1 MLPDLTSLSILG
13 QLIQTFGV
21 ISTALLFNLLFRV
34 LPRAYFRWWVRAWLA
49 LSLAL
54 VALQIA
60 FRWPELAWLTY
71 GYFFGEYLFAIFL
84 WLGFVNFPRGKY
96 PYWSRLRWLLPKA
109 ILWSAVLQ
117 VYGNDFSA
125 QFRVHAITF
134 SFSLIPAWIALLN
147 MKLPIR
153 YPWVKLLALFSLSL
167 LILTFF
173 ANGLLLFSAEFLG
186 ETLAN
191 NYSAYQSIFDLI
203 IEVMLAFSLLTIA
216 AVNMK
221 ATLERANQLLQT
233 ERDNMA
239 LLAHQDSLTTCFNRH
254 ALSELKKRLR
264 QRHGVVMMIDIDN
277 LKPINDMHG
286 HNVGD
291 QAICCIA
298 RTLKESM
305 RAHDYLFRY
314 GGDEFVLVCFDL
326 PPAEAEK
333 RMQSIR
339 EQLNVLSEQ
348 DKLTYSVSWGIAT
361 FTSEHN
367 FDSAILTADK
377 AMYDRKAETHQHH

>member
-34 LPRAYFRWWVRAWLA
+34 LPRPYFRWWVRAWLA
-49 LSLAL
+49 LALAL
-54 VALQIA
+54 TALQIA
-60 FRWPELAWLTY
+60 FRYPDWPWLTY
-71 GYFFGEYLFAIFL
+71 GYFLGKYLFAIFL
-84 WLGFVNFPRGKY
+84 WLGFVSFPTGKY
-96 PYWSRLRWLLPKA
+96 PHWSRLRWLLPLA
-109 ILWSAVLQ
+109 ILWSGVVQL
-117 VYGNDFSA
+117 YDDDFSV
-125 QFRVHAITF
+125 QFRLHAITF
-134 SFSLIPAWIALLN
+134 SLSLVPAWIALLN
-147 MKLPIR
+147 MTLPIR
-153 YPWVKLLALFSLSL
+153 YPWVKLLTLISLSL
-167 LILTFF
+167 LVLVFF
-173 ANGLLLFSAEFLG
+173 ANGLDLFSPEFLG
-186 ETLAN
+186 EVLAN

-221 ATLERANQLLQT
+221 ATLERSNQLLQT

-239 LLAHQDSLTTCFNRH
+239 LLAHQDSLTACFNRH
-254 ALSELKKRLR
+254 ALTELKKRLR
-264 QRHGVVMMIDIDN
+264 QRHGVVVMIDIDN
-277 LKPINDMHG
+277 LKPINDLYG

-291 QAICCIA
+291 QAIYRIA

-333 RMQSIR
+333 RMQLIS
-339 EQLNVLSEQ
+339 EQLRTLSEL

-361 FTSEHN
+361 FTDEHS

-377 AMYDRKAETHQHH
+377 AMYYRKAETHQHH